1 MKMGKAEICF
11 KSCGTQVGDPSLL
24 KTVDPKPYGIKTP
37 VQLGEGRS
45 GIFQMHFNPVE
56 QIDDNLKN
64 LILTNSGE
72 RLGNYGYGANLRPL
86 VAEVSAREDFDAMAM
101 DSISR
106 AVQKYMPFVE
116 LSTFSSDFGGTD
128 GATPGGQDGVPL
140 SMTRVDLLVKFSV
153 PKLRI
158 GERALNVSLLC
169 IG

>member
-1 MKMGKAEICF
+1 VSKHEISF
-11 KSCGTQVGDPSLL
+11 RSVGIQVGDPSLL
-24 KTVDPKPYGIKTP
+24 KTIDPAPYGIKTP

-72 RLGNYGYGANLRPL
+72 RLGNYGYGASLRSL
-86 VAEVSAREDFDAMAM
+86 TTELSATDDFDAIAM
-101 DSISR
+101 ESISN
-106 AVQKYMPFVE
+106 AVQKYMPFIE

-128 GATPGGQDGVPL
+128 NAVAGPEAGVPL
-140 SMTRVDLLVKFSV
+140 SMTKINIVVKYSV

-158 GERALNVSLLC
+158 AERALSVSIYC